1 MDGPVHGPAS
11 FSAQANALMRKNL
24 TFQKRNLRTNIRLV
38 AFPVLLCLLLV
49 LIQKLIDSELNK
61 TKNRCGCTCVSTNGD
76 GSCNKK
82 VCGIEY
88 STLDQVGTCP
98 IPSPPKW
105 PALLQVPR
113 AEYRASRTGSGPYAD
128 LPDDSC
134 RATQSCPATILYT
147 GGNQSLADRLAGNLF
162 STSSPSNIS
171 DYLNVLSNLLP
182 GTDTYTR
189 NTEFI
194 EPAFLS
200 DRPLYI
206 VQPQCAANFSLT
218 VSIRIASTTLQQE
231 VKCVQGLHSWRNS
244 SSAVNDEMFKGYRQ
258 GNPQRKINEIVTG
271 YDFLNTNE
279 NSLNMI
285 IWYNATYKN
294 DSGNV
299 PTALVRVPR
308 SLNMVSNAY
317 LQFLKG
323 ANVKMQLEYVKE
335 MPQPGKKLSLDFAS
349 LLGALFFKWVIELLF
364 PVILTYLVYE
374 KQEKLKIMMKMHG
387 LGDGPYWIISYAY
400 FFSISVVYIF
410 LFVVFG
416 SVIGLKFF
424 RLNDYSIQLVFYFI
438 YINLQI
444 TLAFLAATAFSNVK
458 TAQALGYIYVFG
470 SGLLAGFLFRFFL
483 EDLSFSRH
491 WLRVMEILPA
501 FALYRG
507 LYEFSDYAFTGSSM
521 GTSGMRWSDLSNSA
535 NGMRE
540 VLIIMFIEWLL
551 LLPLAYYLDQL
562 TSFGSSIQKDPLF
575 FLHCFRKKSSASF
588 RKPGLQKHGSKVFI
602 DMEKPDVL
610 QERETVEQLL
620 LEPSTSHAII
630 CDNLK
635 KVYPGKD
642 GVPDKFAVQGL
653 SLALPRGEC
662 FGMLGPNGAGKTT
675 FISMMIGLTKPTSG
689 TAYVQ
694 GLDLRS
700 NMSKIYTS
708 MGVCPQH
715 DMLWEMLT
723 GREHL
728 LFYGRLKN
736 LKGAALE
743 QAVEESLK
751 SVNLYHGG
759 VGDKQAKKYSGGM
772 KRRLS
777 VAISLIGD
785 PKVVYMDEPSTG
797 LDPASRNNLWNV
809 VKRAKRDRA
818 IILTTHSMEE
828 AEVLCDRLGI
838 FVDGSF
844 QCIGNPTELKGRYG
858 GSYVFTMTTSVD
870 EEHEVENLARQ
881 LSPNANKIYHISG
894 TQKFEFPKHE
904 VWIADVFRAVE
915 NAKSR
920 FTIQAWGLANT
931 TLEDVFIKVARG
943 AQVFNGLS

>member
-1 MDGPVHGPAS
+1 MDGPFHGPAS

-38 AFPVLLCLLLV
+38 AFPVLLCSLLV
-49 LIQKLIDSELNK
+49 LIQSLIDSELNK
-61 TKNRCGCTCVSTNGD
+61 PKNRCGCTCVSTNGD

-82 VCGIEY
+82 VCGIQY

-113 AEYRASRTGSGPYAD
+113 AEYRASRTGSGTYAD

-134 RATQSCPATILYT
+134 RATQSRPATILYT
-147 GGNQSLADRLAGNLF
+147 GGNQSLADK
-162 STSSPSNIS
+162 
-171 DYLNVLSNLLP
+171 
-182 GTDTYTR
+182 
-189 NTEFI
+189 
-194 EPAFLS
+194 
-200 DRPLYI
+200 
-206 VQPQCAANFSLT
+206 
-218 VSIRIASTTLQQE
+218 
-231 VKCVQGLHSWRNS
+231 VKCVQGLHSWRSS

-258 GNPQRKINEIVTG
+258 GNPQKKINEIVTA

-294 DSGNV
+294 DSRNV

-323 ANVKMQLEYVKE
+323 ANAKMQLEYVKE

-400 FFSISVVYIF
+400 FFSISVIYIF

-444 TLAFLAATAFSNVK
+444 ALAFLAATAFSNVK

-470 SGLLAGFLFRFFL
+470 SGLLAGFLFQFFL

-491 WLRVMEILPA
+491 WIRVMEILPA

-507 LYEFSDYAFTGSSM
+507 LYEFSDYAFTGSYM

-588 RKPGLQKHGSKVFI
+588 RKPSLQKHGSKVFI

-642 GVPDKFAVQGL
+642 GIPDKFAVQGL

-700 NMSKIYTS
+700 NMSKIYTN

-715 DMLWEMLT
+715 E
-723 GREHL
+723 
-728 LFYGRLKN
+728 
-736 LKGAALE
+736 
-743 QAVEESLK
+743 
-751 SVNLYHGG
+751 
-759 VGDKQAKKYSGGM
+759 
-772 KRRLS
+772 
-777 VAISLIGD
+777 
-785 PKVVYMDEPSTG
+785 
-797 LDPASRNNLWNV
+797 
-809 VKRAKRDRA
+809 
-818 IILTTHSMEE
+818 
-828 AEVLCDRLGI
+828 
-838 FVDGSF
+838 
-844 QCIGNPTELKGRYG
+844 
-858 GSYVFTMTTSVD
+858 
-870 EEHEVENLARQ
+870 
-881 LSPNANKIYHISG
+881 
-894 TQKFEFPKHE
+894 
-904 VWIADVFRAVE
+904 
-915 NAKSR
+915 
-920 FTIQAWGLANT
+920 
-931 TLEDVFIKVARG
+931 
-943 AQVFNGLS
+943 

>member
-1 MDGPVHGPAS
+1 MDGPFHGPAS

-24 TFQKRNLRTNIRLV
+24 TFQ
-38 AFPVLLCLLLV
+38 
-49 LIQKLIDSELNK
+49 
-61 TKNRCGCTCVSTNGD
+61 
-76 GSCNKK
+76 
-82 VCGIEY
+82 
-88 STLDQVGTCP
+88 
-98 IPSPPKW
+98 
-105 PALLQVPR
+105 
-113 AEYRASRTGSGPYAD
+113 
-128 LPDDSC
+128 
-134 RATQSCPATILYT
+134 
-147 GGNQSLADRLAGNLF
+147 
-162 STSSPSNIS
+162 
-171 DYLNVLSNLLP
+171 

-231 VKCVQGLHSWRNS
+231 VKCVQGLHSWRSS

-258 GNPQRKINEIVTG
+258 GNPQKKINEIVTA

-364 PVILTYLVYE
+364 PI
-374 KQEKLKIMMKMHG
+374 
-387 LGDGPYWIISYAY
+387 A
-400 FFSISVVYIF
+400 
-410 LFVVFG
+410 
-416 SVIGLKFF
+416 
-424 RLNDYSIQLVFYFI
+424 
-438 YINLQI
+438 
-444 TLAFLAATAFSNVK
+444 LAFLATTAFSNVK

-470 SGLLAGFLFRFFL
+470 SGLLAGFLFQFFL

-491 WLRVMEILPA
+491 WIRVMEILPA

-507 LYEFSDYAFTGSSM
+507 LYEFSDYAFTGSYM

-588 RKPGLQKHGSKVFI
+588 RKPSLQKHGSKVFI

-642 GVPDKFAVQGL
+642 GIPDKFAVQGL

-736 LKGAALE
+736 LKGSALE

-785 PKVVYMDEPSTG
+785 PKV
-797 LDPASRNNLWNV
+797 
-809 VKRAKRDRA
+809 
-818 IILTTHSMEE
+818 
-828 AEVLCDRLGI
+828 C
-838 FVDGSF
+838 
-844 QCIGNPTELKGRYG
+844 
-858 GSYVFTMTTSVD
+858 
-870 EEHEVENLARQ
+870 
-881 LSPNANKIYHISG
+881 
-894 TQKFEFPKHE
+894 
-904 VWIADVFRAVE
+904 
-915 NAKSR
+915 
-920 FTIQAWGLANT
+920 
-931 TLEDVFIKVARG
+931 
-943 AQVFNGLS
+943 